1 MINPR
6 PIRPG
11 SFSTLPFLS
20 QSSLSSFGFGGL
32 AKSLRDQA
40 DQIGKS
46 AKDAVNKAQQN
57 AENVAAR
64 MDQGAPRRVVDQHNQ
79 QSNDD
84 SLLGIVSSSNVKSP
98 LPLMGIDSQ
107 GSKIASGKIDSNV
120 GLSLASRSP
129 EDVSKEELLEI
140 LQKMNKRVKALS
152 SLRVTLT
159 DRVKASE
166 SDRTR
171 IIAFIKQEILS
182 PADLKDASV
191 AAGENNAYLAE
202 KQAEDGSL
210 NRRGEGSER
219 VDEIGM
225 LQIAIRMADERKSLS
240 VQAIQA
246 EYKNLAIKHKNEIKQ
261 LEDKAKSE
269 QAAAKTTVTENPNN
283 VEDSAGSTEKWG
295 EEVERITRRHREE
308 IERIQEGHRFELH
321 RVTNELK
328 TRPEPPPS
336 IQVQNVTDQN
346 VVNAYEENIQILTQ
360 ANEEKLKEVRLEAAQ
375 QIKDAYERK
384 LETIKEKAK
393 LFVEKT
399 KREAAENISLATEQ
413 IQQLKQEVD
422 KNKRQSEN
430 IALEK
435 DTEMISLRSRLEE
448 MEKSLDAKTAEA
460 IQLEKEAAQK
470 LEEDRERFEGTMASL
485 KEEHEMSMA
494 AVKKEYEAQTSS
506 VSEEKDTEMISLRTE
521 RNHLRLSIKNT
532 MKEVEDLKK
541 GHASDRA
548 VLKQELEGK
557 ANVALEKHA
566 KAMKYINK
574 LKLATAEKI
583 KVIGQERATELE
595 DARQENR
602 RIIEEVRSTGV
613 RELKEAKIAFE
624 KNVAELKKG
633 KEALEE
639 ELSRALDVC
648 DTKHEEARSNVD
660 ALIEEKVEHT
670 IKEQKRLSD
679 DEIQKILA
687 EKKTEIEI
695 IVRNHSETLQKVEA
709 KHQRT
714 MDDLK
719 TAYDTKLESA
729 ASENSA
735 AQAGLELKMSQHA
748 DDLKAFYDEKM
759 KSLGEKSAADI
770 GQKEESLTELTK
782 KVELMQVKIEGH
794 VHVEESLRISLKEL
808 KEEASILSSKNA
820 AASASLT
827 DELTKLNE
835 ENDSIKGKMAKLVEE
850 RKRKGTEVVELH
862 KQLEHLQ
869 AHVSNMTLEKVQLEE
884 KIQKAAKQENKL
896 SVSESEVTALREEL
910 NKSKLNES
918 KNASLV
924 SRLQSDQESSERKHG
939 QQTALIGMLEAQLA
953 ELNESK
959 SELQAKLEVA
969 AYDLRQKDEHF
980 LSVNSKLEKA
990 ERALAHQASR
1000 KVHSDNFAQHAVDVE
1015 TAKKAQKLEELQRE
1029 IKALQQQ
1036 MARKSSAAQKL
1047 LQEREAECNVLRKSN
1062 KVLQKEVDK
1071 GSLSDRRIFE
1081 LAAQQSNRESV
1092 AVAEIDLRDK
1102 LVQRLAEKL
1111 ESRDSDLASAEYTVQ
1126 KVEGQVEEL
1135 CRVRRREDVNLDY
1148 LKSIVVQYLSKP
1160 SGSSERAAL
1169 LPVLATLLQFDSSDY
1184 EAIQAGKAKVSWW
1197 GGVLPTY
1204 INPPTTPMAPITEIF
1219 ATSGNELDSSDIQ
1232 SDLRSG
1238 SSAEVSVSRQNEKDL
1253 SSQTKLT
1260 F

>member
-1 MINPR
+1 
-6 PIRPG
+6 
-11 SFSTLPFLS
+11 
-20 QSSLSSFGFGGL
+20 
-32 AKSLRDQA
+32 
-40 DQIGKS
+40 
-46 AKDAVNKAQQN
+46 
-57 AENVAAR
+57 

-541 GHASDRA
+541 GHANDRA

-566 KAMKYINK
+566 KAMNYINK
-574 LKLATAEKI
+574 LKLATAERI

>member
-1 MINPR
+1 M
-6 PIRPG
+6 
-11 SFSTLPFLS
+11 
-20 QSSLSSFGFGGL
+20 
-32 AKSLRDQA
+32 
-40 DQIGKS
+40 
-46 AKDAVNKAQQN
+46 
-57 AENVAAR
+57 
-64 MDQGAPRRVVDQHNQ
+64 
-79 QSNDD
+79 
-84 SLLGIVSSSNVKSP
+84 
-98 LPLMGIDSQ
+98 
-107 GSKIASGKIDSNV
+107 
-120 GLSLASRSP
+120 
-129 EDVSKEELLEI
+129 
-140 LQKMNKRVKALS
+140 
-152 SLRVTLT
+152 
-159 DRVKASE
+159 SE
-166 SDRTR
+166 
-171 IIAFIKQEILS
+171 
-182 PADLKDASV
+182 
-191 AAGENNAYLAE
+191 
-202 KQAEDGSL
+202 
-210 NRRGEGSER
+210 
-219 VDEIGM
+219 
-225 LQIAIRMADERKSLS
+225 
-240 VQAIQA
+240 
-246 EYKNLAIKHKNEIKQ
+246 
-261 LEDKAKSE
+261 
-269 QAAAKTTVTENPNN
+269 
-283 VEDSAGSTEKWG
+283 
-295 EEVERITRRHREE
+295 
-308 IERIQEGHRFELH
+308 
-321 RVTNELK
+321 
-328 TRPEPPPS
+328 
-336 IQVQNVTDQN
+336 
-346 VVNAYEENIQILTQ
+346 
-360 ANEEKLKEVRLEAAQ
+360 
-375 QIKDAYERK
+375 
-384 LETIKEKAK
+384 
-393 LFVEKT
+393 
-399 KREAAENISLATEQ
+399 
-413 IQQLKQEVD
+413 
-422 KNKRQSEN
+422 
-430 IALEK
+430 EK

-639 ELSRALDVC
+639 KLSRALDVC

>member
-1 MINPR
+1 
-6 PIRPG
+6 
-11 SFSTLPFLS
+11 
-20 QSSLSSFGFGGL
+20 
-32 AKSLRDQA
+32 
-40 DQIGKS
+40 
-46 AKDAVNKAQQN
+46 
-57 AENVAAR
+57 

-346 VVNAYEENIQILTQ
+346 VVNAYEEKIQILTQ

-541 GHASDRA
+541 VHANDRA

-566 KAMKYINK
+566 KAMNYINK

-595 DARQENR
+595 DARQEKR

-648 DTKHEEARSNVD
+648 DTNREEARSNVD

>member
-1 MINPR
+1 
-6 PIRPG
+6 
-11 SFSTLPFLS
+11 
-20 QSSLSSFGFGGL
+20 
-32 AKSLRDQA
+32 
-40 DQIGKS
+40 
-46 AKDAVNKAQQN
+46 
-57 AENVAAR
+57 

-346 VVNAYEENIQILTQ
+346 VVNAYEEKIQILTQ

-566 KAMKYINK
+566 KAMNYINK

-595 DARQENR
+595 DARQEKR

-648 DTKHEEARSNVD
+648 DTNREEARSNVD

>member
-1 MINPR
+1 
-6 PIRPG
+6 
-11 SFSTLPFLS
+11 
-20 QSSLSSFGFGGL
+20 
-32 AKSLRDQA
+32 
-40 DQIGKS
+40 
-46 AKDAVNKAQQN
+46 
-57 AENVAAR
+57 

-541 GHASDRA
+541 GHANDRA

-770 GQKEESLTELTK
+770 GKKEESLTELTK

-1047 LQEREAECNVLRKSN
+1047 LQKREAECNVLRKSN

>member
-541 GHASDRA
+541 GHANDRA

>member
-435 DTEMISLRSRLEE
+435 DTEMISLRSLLEE

>member
-541 GHASDRA
+541 GHANDRA

-1047 LQEREAECNVLRKSN
+1047 LQKREAECNVLRKSN

>member
-1 MINPR
+1 
-6 PIRPG
+6 
-11 SFSTLPFLS
+11 
-20 QSSLSSFGFGGL
+20 
-32 AKSLRDQA
+32 
-40 DQIGKS
+40 
-46 AKDAVNKAQQN
+46 
-57 AENVAAR
+57 

-541 GHASDRA
+541 GHANDRA